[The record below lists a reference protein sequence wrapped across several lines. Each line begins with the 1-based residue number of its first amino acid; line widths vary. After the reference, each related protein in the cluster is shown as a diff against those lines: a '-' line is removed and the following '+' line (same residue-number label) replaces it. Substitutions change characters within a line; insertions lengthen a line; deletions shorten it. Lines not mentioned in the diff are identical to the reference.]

1 MKYKLLKVKSVSD
14 YSGYLGHRD
23 SHPLISVIDYS
34 EVSPVRHCLC
44 NYSVFGLFLRDDVA
58 VDLTYGFGKYD
69 YKEGTLICVAP
80 GQIGGKEENGELI
93 DIRGW
98 ALLFHPDLL
107 HGTHLEQTI
116 KEYSFFDYRINEALH
131 MSDEEHE
138 TIVSLLRQIR
148 DEIDDNKRDD
158 FQDTIIVA
166 YLEVLLSYCRR
177 FYNRQFLTRKSEN
190 TDLLRKFGSLLR
202 EYFDEGKQLSLGIP
216 TVQYCANKLCVSAN
230 YFGDLIKK
238 STGDTASHYIR
249 NHIIQ
254 QAKNLLASGES
265 ITQAA
270 YGLGFEYPQHFS
282 RMFKKFTG
290 ITPRE
295 YINRLGKTN
304 GVQKG
309 SQNKTDNK
317 ERRGIPE

>member
-1 MKYKLLKVKSVSD
+1 MSD
-14 YSGYLGHRD
+14 YSEYLGHKD

-44 NYSVFGLFLRDDVA
+44 NYSVYGLFLRDDVA

-80 GQIGGKEENGELI
+80 GQIGGKEEDGSLV
-93 DIRGW
+93 DIKGW

-116 KEYSFFDYRINEALH
+116 KEYTFFDYSINEALH

-138 TIVSLLRQIR
+138 TIVSLMRQIR
-148 DEIDDNKRDD
+148 DEIENNRRDD

-166 YLEVLLSYCRR
+166 YLEVLLNYCRR
-177 FYNRQFLTRKSEN
+177 FYNRQFLTRKIEN
-190 TDLLRKFGSLLR
+190 TDLLKKFRSLLCAYYDDR
-202 EYFDEGKQLSLGIP
+202 KQLSLGLP
-216 TVQYCANKLCVSAN
+216 TVQYCADKLCVSAN

-249 NHIIQ
+249 SYIIQ

-265 ITQAA
+265 INQTA
-270 YGLGFEYPQHFS
+270 YE
-282 RMFKKFTG
+282 
-290 ITPRE
+290 
-295 YINRLGKTN
+295 
-304 GVQKG
+304 
-309 SQNKTDNK
+309 
-317 ERRGIPE
+317 

>member
-1 MKYKLLKVKSVSD
+1 MNKLLKVKNVSD
-14 YSGYLGHRD
+14 YSGYLGHKD

-44 NYSVFGLFLRDDVA
+44 NYSVFGLFLRDDAA

-69 YKEGTLICVAP
+69 YKKGTLICVAP
-80 GQIGGKEENGELI
+80 GQIGGKEDNGNLV
-93 DIRGW
+93 DIKGW

-116 KEYSFFDYRINEALH
+116 KEYSFFDYRVNEALH

-148 DEIDDNKRDD
+148 DEIENNKHDD

-166 YLEVLLSYCRR
+166 YLEVLLNYCRR
-177 FYNRQFLTRKSEN
+177 FYNRQFLTRKIEN
-190 TDLLRKFGSLLR
+190 TDLLKKFRSLLCD
-202 EYFDEGKQLSLGIP
+202 YFDNGKQLSLGIP
-216 TVQYCANKLCVSAN
+216 TVQYCADKLCVSSN

-238 STGDTASHYIR
+238 STGDTASRYIR
-249 NHIIQ
+249 SYIVQ

-265 ITQAA
+265 VTQVA

-282 RMFKKFTG
+282 RLFKKFTG
-290 ITPRE
+290 ATPKE
-295 YINRLGKTN
+295 YI
-304 GVQKG
+304 
-309 SQNKTDNK
+309 
-317 ERRGIPE
+317 RGLNDDK

>member
-1 MKYKLLKVKSVSD
+1 MAFCYFCKEFNAETMMNKLLKVRNVSD
-14 YSGYLGHRD
+14 YSEYLGHKAT
-23 SHPLISVIDYS
+23 HPFISVIDYS

-69 YKEGTLICVAP
+69 YSEGTLICVAP

-93 DIRGW
+93 DIKGW

-131 MSDEEHE
+131 MSNEEHE
-138 TIVSLLRQIR
+138 TIVSLMRQIR
-148 DEIDDNKRDD
+148 DEIENNRHDD
-158 FQDTIIVA
+158 FQDTIIVS
-166 YLEVLLSYCRR
+166 YLEVLLNYCSR
-177 FYNRQFLTRKSEN
+177 FYNRQFITRKIEN
-190 TDLLRKFGSLLR
+190 TDLLKKFRSLLC
-202 EYFDEGKQLSLGIP
+202 EYFDKGEQLSLGIP
-216 TVQYCANKLCVSAN
+216 TVQYCADKLCVSAN

-249 NHIIQ
+249 NYIIQ
-254 QAKNLLASGES
+254 QAKNRLASGES
-265 ITQAA
+265 ITQVA

-282 RMFKKFTG
+282 RMFKKYTSV
-290 ITPRE
+290 TPKE
-295 YINRLGKTN
+295 YINEIGKAQ
-304 GVQKG
+304 GQ
-309 SQNKTDNK
+309 Q
-317 ERRGIPE
+317 

>member
-1 MKYKLLKVKSVSD
+1 MSKLLKVKNVSD
-14 YSGYLGHRD
+14 YSEYLGHKD

-44 NYSVFGLFLRDDVA
+44 NYSVYGLFLRDDVA

-80 GQIGGKEENGELI
+80 GQIGGKEEDGSLV
-93 DIRGW
+93 DIKGW

-116 KEYSFFDYRINEALH
+116 KEYTFFDYSINEALH

-138 TIVSLLRQIR
+138 TIVSLLRQLR
-148 DEIDDNKRDD
+148 DEIENNRRDD

-166 YLEVLLSYCRR
+166 YLEVLLNYCRR
-177 FYNRQFLTRKSEN
+177 FYNRQFMTRKIEN
-190 TDLLRKFGSLLR
+190 TDLLKKFRSLLCAYYDDR
-202 EYFDEGKQLSLGIP
+202 KQLSLGLP
-216 TVQYCANKLCVSAN
+216 TVQYCADKLCVSAN

-238 STGDTASHYIR
+238 STGDTASYYIR
-249 NHIIQ
+249 SYIIQ

-265 ITQAA
+265 INQAA
-270 YGLGFEYPQHFS
+270 YELGFEYPQHFS

-290 ITPRE
+290 VTPKE
-295 YINRLGKTN
+295 YINELGKTN
-304 GVQKG
+304 
-309 SQNKTDNK
+309 D
-317 ERRGIPE
+317 

>member
-1 MKYKLLKVKSVSD
+1 MTKLLKVRNVSD
-14 YSGYLGHRD
+14 YSAYVGHKD
-23 SHPLISVIDYS
+23 THPLISVINYS

-69 YKEGTLICVAP
+69 YNEGTLICVAP
-80 GQIGGKEENGELI
+80 GQIGGKEENGELA
-93 DIRGW
+93 DIKGW

-138 TIVSLLRQIR
+138 TFISLMRQIQNELSCNRR
-148 DEIDDNKRDD
+148 DE
-158 FQDTIIVA
+158 FQDTIIVG
-166 YLEVLLSYCRR
+166 YLEVVLNYCRR
-177 FYNRQFLTRKSEN
+177 FYSRQFMTRKLDN
-190 TDLLRKFGSLLR
+190 TDLLKKFNSLLCS
-202 EYFDEGKQLSLGIP
+202 YFDEGKQQSLGIP
-216 TVQYCANKLCVSAN
+216 TVQYCADKLCMSAN

-238 STGDTASHYIR
+238 STGETASLYIR

-254 QAKNLLASGES
+254 RAKNKLASGET
-265 ITQAA
+265 IAQTA

-282 RMFKKFTG
+282 RMFKKYSG
-290 ITPRE
+290 MTPKE
-295 YINRLGKTN
+295 YISGKN
-304 GVQKG
+304 GVDK
-309 SQNKTDNK
+309 
-317 ERRGIPE
+317 

>member
-1 MKYKLLKVKSVSD
+1 MNKLLKVRNVSD
-14 YSGYLGHRD
+14 YSEYLGHKD
-23 SHPLISVIDYS
+23 THPLISVIDYS

-80 GQIGGKEENGELI
+80 GQIGGKEENGNLV
-93 DIRGW
+93 DIKGW

-138 TIVSLLRQIR
+138 TIVSLMRQIR
-148 DEIDDNKRDD
+148 DEIENNKRDD
-158 FQDTIIVA
+158 VQDVIIVA
-166 YLEVLLSYCRR
+166 YLEVLLNYCRR
-177 FYNRQFLTRKSEN
+177 FYNRQFLTRKLEN
-190 TDLLRKFGSLLR
+190 TDLLKKFESLLR
-202 EYFDEGKQLSLGIP
+202 EYFDAGKQLSLGIP
-216 TVQYCANKLCVSAN
+216 SVQYCADKLCVSAN
-230 YFGDLIKK
+230 YFGDVIKK

-249 NHIIQ
+249 SYIIQ
-254 QAKNLLASGES
+254 QAKNLLSSGES

-270 YGLGFEYPQHFS
+270 YRLGFEYPQHFS

-290 ITPRE
+290 ITPKE
-295 YINRLGKTN
+295 YI
-304 GVQKG
+304 
-309 SQNKTDNK
+309 S
-317 ERRGIPE
+317 ERRNVED

>member
-1 MKYKLLKVKSVSD
+1 MSKLLKVKNVSD
-14 YSGYLGHRD
+14 YSEYLGHKD

-44 NYSVFGLFLRDDVA
+44 NYSVYGLFLRDDVA

-80 GQIGGKEENGELI
+80 GQIGGKEEDGSLV
-93 DIRGW
+93 DIKGW

-116 KEYSFFDYRINEALH
+116 KEYTFFDYSINEALH

-138 TIVSLLRQIR
+138 TIVSLLRQLR
-148 DEIDDNKRDD
+148 DEIENNRRDD

-166 YLEVLLSYCRR
+166 YLEVLLNYCRR
-177 FYNRQFLTRKSEN
+177 FYNRQFMTRKIEN
-190 TDLLRKFGSLLR
+190 TDLLKKFRSLLCAYYDDR
-202 EYFDEGKQLSLGIP
+202 KQLSLGLP
-216 TVQYCANKLCVSAN
+216 TVQYCADKLCVSAN

-249 NHIIQ
+249 SYIIQ

-265 ITQAA
+265 INQAA
-270 YGLGFEYPQHFS
+270 YELGFEYPQHFS

-290 ITPRE
+290 VTPKE
-295 YINRLGKTN
+295 YINELGKTN
-304 GVQKG
+304 
-309 SQNKTDNK
+309 D
-317 ERRGIPE
+317 

>member
-1 MKYKLLKVKSVSD
+1 MESNIEVKNVSD
-14 YSGYLGHRD
+14 YSEYLGHKD
-23 SHPLISVIDYS
+23 THPLISVIDYS

-69 YKEGTLICVAP
+69 YNEGTLICVAP
-80 GQIGGKEENGELI
+80 GQIGGKEENGNLV
-93 DIRGW
+93 DIKGW

-138 TIVSLLRQIR
+138 IIVSLMRQIR
-148 DEIDDNKRDD
+148 DEIDNNKRDD

-166 YLEVLLSYCRR
+166 YLEVLLNYCRR
-177 FYNRQFLTRKSEN
+177 FYNRQFLTRKLEN
-190 TDLLRKFGSLLR
+190 TDLLKKFGSLLR

-216 TVQYCANKLCVSAN
+216 TVQYCADKLCVSAN

-249 NHIIQ
+249 SYIIQ

-290 ITPRE
+290 ITPKE
-295 YINRLGKTN
+295 YINELGKTN
-304 GVQKG
+304 
-309 SQNKTDNK
+309 
-317 ERRGIPE
+317 E

>member
-1 MKYKLLKVKSVSD
+1 MSKLLKVKNVSD
-14 YSGYLGHRD
+14 YSEYLGHKD

-44 NYSVFGLFLRDDVA
+44 NYSVYGLFLRDDVA

-69 YKEGTLICVAP
+69 YKERTLIYVAP
-80 GQIGGKEENGELI
+80 GKIGGKEEDGSLV
-93 DIRGW
+93 DIKGW

-116 KEYSFFDYRINEALH
+116 KEYTFFDYSINEALH

-138 TIVSLLRQIR
+138 TIVSLLRQLR
-148 DEIDDNKRDD
+148 DEIENNRRDD

-166 YLEVLLSYCRR
+166 YLEVLLNYCRR
-177 FYNRQFLTRKSEN
+177 FYNRQFMTRKIEN
-190 TDLLRKFGSLLR
+190 TDLLKKFRSLLCAYYDDR
-202 EYFDEGKQLSLGIP
+202 KQLSLGLP
-216 TVQYCANKLCVSAN
+216 TVQYCADKLCVSAN

-249 NHIIQ
+249 SYIIQ

-265 ITQAA
+265 INQAA
-270 YGLGFEYPQHFS
+270 YELGFEYPQHFS

-290 ITPRE
+290 VTPKE
-295 YINRLGKTN
+295 YINELGKTN
-304 GVQKG
+304 
-309 SQNKTDNK
+309 D
-317 ERRGIPE
+317 

>member
-1 MKYKLLKVKSVSD
+1 MSKLLKVKNVSD
-14 YSGYLGHRD
+14 YSEYLGHKD
-23 SHPLISVIDYS
+23 AHPLISVIDYS

-44 NYSVFGLFLRDDVA
+44 NYSVYGLFLRDDVA

-80 GQIGGKEENGELI
+80 GQIGGKEENGQLV
-93 DIRGW
+93 DIKGW

-116 KEYSFFDYRINEALH
+116 KEYTFFDYSINEALH

-138 TIVSLLRQIR
+138 TIVSLMRQIR
-148 DEIDDNKRDD
+148 DEIENNRRDD

-166 YLEVLLSYCRR
+166 YLEVLLNYCRR
-177 FYNRQFLTRKSEN
+177 FYNRQFLTRKIEN
-190 TDLLRKFGSLLR
+190 TDLLKKFRSLLCAYYDDR
-202 EYFDEGKQLSLGIP
+202 KQLSLGLP
-216 TVQYCANKLCVSAN
+216 TVQYCADKLCVSAN

-249 NHIIQ
+249 SYIIQ

-265 ITQAA
+265 INQAA
-270 YGLGFEYPQHFS
+270 YELGFEYPQHFS
-282 RMFKKFTG
+282 RTFKKFTG
-290 ITPRE
+290 MTPKV
-295 YINRLGKTN
+295 YINELSKTN
-304 GVQKG
+304 
-309 SQNKTDNK
+309 S
-317 ERRGIPE
+317 

>member
-1 MKYKLLKVKSVSD
+1 MMNKLLKVKNVSD
-14 YSGYLGHRD
+14 YSGYLGHKD

-44 NYSVFGLFLRDDVA
+44 NYSVFGLFLRDDAA

-69 YKEGTLICVAP
+69 YKKGTLICVAP
-80 GQIGGKEENGELI
+80 GQIGGKEDNGNLV
-93 DIRGW
+93 DIKGW

-116 KEYSFFDYRINEALH
+116 KEYSFFDYRVNEALH

-148 DEIDDNKRDD
+148 DEIENNKHDD

-166 YLEVLLSYCRR
+166 YLEVLLNYCRR
-177 FYNRQFLTRKSEN
+177 FYNRQFLTRKIEN
-190 TDLLRKFGSLLR
+190 TDLLKKFRSLLCD
-202 EYFDEGKQLSLGIP
+202 YFDNGKQLSLGIP
-216 TVQYCANKLCVSAN
+216 TVQYCADKLCVSSN

-238 STGDTASHYIR
+238 STGDTASRYIR
-249 NHIIQ
+249 SYIVQ

-265 ITQAA
+265 VTQVA

-282 RMFKKFTG
+282 RLFKKFTG
-290 ITPRE
+290 ATPKE
-295 YINRLGKTN
+295 YI
-304 GVQKG
+304 
-309 SQNKTDNK
+309 
-317 ERRGIPE
+317 RGLNDDK